1 MKQSLRFESKLRAA
15 KKKGE
20 MVIVA
25 GHIPPGVFFGKTDW
39 QPWAQKRYIEV
50 APYVMVVIK
59 YYKL

>member
-1 MKQSLRFESKLRAA
+1 
-15 KKKGE
+15 

-50 APYVMVVIK
+50 TSYVMVVINIINSEEEEK
-59 YYKL
+59 ETI